1 MQTPDNEPGHVRMD
15 LSTLGQRGRRAAGNE
30 ARTVQVDTAVRQAT
44 GRLVVEL
51 PASIKA
57 ATDER
62 QATTRADIGTI
73 LD

>member
-1 MQTPDNEPGHVRMD
+1 MQTPDNEPVHVRMD

-44 GRLVVEL
+44 GRLVVAL
-51 PASIKA
+51 PASVREA
-57 ATDER
+57 
-62 QATTRADIGTI
+62 TRARQDATRKDIGTT